1 MVGALMAGCLAG
13 PVYAQKNE
21 NPLKVDEDLKRKDDA
36 EIDRQYKSTLQ
47 KTRKDAAETR
57 PVDPWQNIRGAE
69 EPKTK
74 R

>member
-1 MVGALMAGCLAG
+1 MAGCLAG
-13 PVYAQKNE
+13 PVYAQKKE
-21 NPLKVDEDLKRKDDA
+21 NPLKVDEDQRRKDDEA
-36 EIDRQYKSTLQ
+36 IDRQYKSTLQ
-47 KTRKDAAETR
+47 RTHKGAAETR

>member
-1 MVGALMAGCLAG
+1 MLVGCLAG
-13 PVYAQKNE
+13 PAYAQKG
-21 NPLKVDEDLKRKDDA
+21 NPLKIDEDQRRKDDE

>member
-1 MVGALMAGCLAG
+1 MAGCLAG
-13 PVYAQKNE
+13 PVYAQKKGE
-21 NPLKVDEDLKRKDDA
+21 NPLKIDEDLRRKDDE